1 MKKSFENNLPKKYR
15 YEVGYIEN
23 DIEIIEQVIVKT
35 KNGNR
40 KGYKIKCHKC
50 GFDSSMNYFLKGKI
64 RENYITYEYDEKNF
78 NCPCCGVSGK
88 IVVKGINDIATTN
101 PEVIRF
107 LVNEEESFLYSKGS
121 HHEVYVKC
129 PYCGEIKEQPIQ
141 IDRLCKTNSIGCNCG
156 KKNKYPER
164 LMKSV
169 LDKFD
174 INLITQLNKKHF
186 SWCENKRYD
195 FYFKLNEEEYIIE
208 THGGQHYKTAWK
220 ELKETQKNDKYK
232 YELAIQNGINP
243 ENYIVIDCRYSNFN
257 YIKNNIE
264 NSVLKQIF
272 DLDTICWEDIQQQIE
287 TNMVKEVCEYYNKN
301 DLKGT
306 TKDLLQHFNI
316 SKEVAIDYLKKGN
329 EVGWCIYNSKM
340 AMQENAQK
348 TGKLN
353 GKKTQVFSLK
363 GELLFEY
370 ASVSELCRHSEEDLG
385 IKLNPSC
392 VRKACIDNRKEYHG
406 YRFKYKK

>member
-1 MKKSFENNLPKKYR
+1 M
-15 YEVGYIEN
+15 
-23 DIEIIEQVIVKT
+23 
-35 KNGNR
+35 
-40 KGYKIKCHKC
+40 
-50 GFDSSMNYFLKGKI
+50 
-64 RENYITYEYDEKNF
+64 
-78 NCPCCGVSGK
+78 
-88 IVVKGINDIATTN
+88 
-101 PEVIRF
+101 
-107 LVNEEESFLYSKGS
+107 
-121 HHEVYVKC
+121 
-129 PYCGEIKEQPIQ
+129 
-141 IDRLCKTNSIGCNCG
+141 GCNCG

-232 YELAIQNGINP
+232 YELAIQNGIKP
-243 ENYIVIDCRYSNFN
+243 ENYIVLDCRYSNFN

-316 SKEVAIDYLKKGN
+316 SKVAIDYLKKGN

-340 AMQENAQK
+340 AMQENA
-348 TGKLN
+348 
-353 GKKTQVFSLK
+353 
-363 GELLFEY
+363 
-370 ASVSELCRHSEEDLG
+370 
-385 IKLNPSC
+385 
-392 VRKACIDNRKEYHG
+392 
-406 YRFKYKK
+406 